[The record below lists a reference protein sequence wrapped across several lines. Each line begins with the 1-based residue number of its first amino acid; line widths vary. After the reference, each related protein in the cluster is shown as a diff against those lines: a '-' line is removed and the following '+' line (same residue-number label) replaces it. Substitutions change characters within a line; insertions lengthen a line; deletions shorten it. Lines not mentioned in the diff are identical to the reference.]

1 MSKPDRSPNPQDDLA
16 YVREAVQRS
25 PFTAAPASVSV
36 LWALLIATGFVLVDL
51 ARDPEWVGR
60 YWMVAAPLGWILS
73 AVLGHRASRGQGQLD
88 TARGLRTGAHWL
100 GMVVV
105 MFLAALLPA
114 RGLMEWEALGHLSL
128 LFLAL
133 CYFLAGLHLDRPTLW
148 LGPWM
153 LLGYGLAL
161 YLPAWNW
168 TITGLTIG
176 AGLAAAPFLAQRA
189 RAARPA

>member
-1 MSKPDRSPNPQDDLA
+1 MSEHRPAPSPQHDLA
-16 YVREAVQRS
+16 YVRAAVQRT
-25 PFTAAPASVSV
+25 PFHGTPAGISLLLAAIILV
-36 LWALLIATGFVLVDL
+36 GFVLVDVV
-51 ARDPEWVGR
+51 RDPEWIGR

-73 AVLGHRASRGQGQLD
+73 AVIGHRASRRHGQLD
-88 TARGLRTGAHWL
+88 AGRGLRTAGHWM

-133 CYFLAGLHLDRPTLW
+133 CYFLAGLHVERATIW

-153 LLGYGLAL
+153 LVGYGLAL
-161 YLPAWNW
+161 FLPAWNW
-168 TITGLTIG
+168 SITGLTIS
-176 AGLAAAPFLAQRA
+176 AGLAAAPFLAQRSRVA
-189 RAARPA
+189 EAA